1 MRTDA
6 SNSLAGPQLP
16 EAIAQ
21 VLDHCTDCGLC
32 LKECVF
38 LSKYG
43 TPLHIAAS
51 YDPGGTHCLAMP
63 FECSL
68 CGLCT
73 AVCPQAVFVERMFLE
88 MRRIAVSRGCRTY
101 GDSCVF
107 LGYEKRGVSR
117 HLSYYAL
124 PAGCDTVFFPGCTL
138 PATRPR
144 QTFKLLQHL
153 QRLTPKIGIV
163 LDCCTKP
170 SHDLGRQA
178 YFEAM
183 FGEMR
188 TFLTTHGIRR
198 VIVAC
203 PNCHKIFSS
212 YGQTLEVA
220 TIYEVLAATGLPAV
234 PRQAPCAVTVHDPCV
249 YRFDAR
255 IQRMVR
261 EILYRLGLAVEE
273 MPHHGKTAL
282 CCGEGASVSCVA
294 PALAHNW
301 TRQRAAEADGRRV
314 VTYCTGCTDLLA
326 RSVDTVHLLD
336 LIFGSGANRLAE
348 HIRPFFPLTCFNRL
362 RLKDRLRR
370 EFPAAVT
377 RERTF
382 SADAPEKSCRF
393 NRNRLTLLVSLA
405 ISKLFA
411 LRR

>member
-1 MRTDA
+1 MTTHL
-6 SNSLAGPQLP
+6 SNTPAGQQLP
-16 EAIAQ
+16 ESIAH
-21 VLDHCTDCGLC
+21 VLSRCTDCGLC

-43 TPLHIAAS
+43 TPLHIARTH
-51 YDPGGTHCLAMP
+51 DPADTRCLTMP

-73 AVCPQAVFVERMFLE
+73 AVCPQSVRVDRMFLE
-88 MRRIAVSRGCRTY
+88 MRRAAVSRGCRTY

-107 LGYEKRGVSR
+107 LGYENRGVSR

-124 PAGCDTVFFPGCTL
+124 PAGCDTIFFPGCTL
-138 PATRPR
+138 PATRPG
-144 QTFKLLQHL
+144 QTLKVLQYL
-153 QRLTPKIGIV
+153 QGLTPRIGIV

-188 TFLTTHGIRR
+188 TFLTSRGIRR

-212 YGQTLEVA
+212 YGKGLSVT
-220 TIYEVLAATGLPAV
+220 TIYEVIAANGLPAG
-234 PRQAPCAVTVHDPCV
+234 PRHAPSPVTVHDPCV
-249 YRFDAR
+249 FRFETR
-255 IQRMVR
+255 IQKLVR
-261 EILYRLGLAVEE
+261 EMLQRLGLPVQE

-294 PALAHNW
+294 PALARSW
-301 TRQRAAEADGRRV
+301 TRQRAAEAGRRRV
-314 VTYCTGCTDLLA
+314 VTYCTGCADLLA
-326 RSVDTVHLLD
+326 RNIDTVHLLD
-336 LIFGSGANRLAE
+336 LVFGAGANRLAE
-348 HIRPFFPLTCFNRL
+348 RIRPFFPLTCFNRL
-362 RLKDRLRR
+362 RLKDHLQRK
-370 EFPAAVT
+370 FSAAVT

-382 SADAPEKSCRF
+382 SADRQESGCRF
-393 NRNRLTLLVSLA
+393 NRNRLSLLISLA
-405 ISKLFA
+405 ISKFFT
-411 LRR
+411 LRQ